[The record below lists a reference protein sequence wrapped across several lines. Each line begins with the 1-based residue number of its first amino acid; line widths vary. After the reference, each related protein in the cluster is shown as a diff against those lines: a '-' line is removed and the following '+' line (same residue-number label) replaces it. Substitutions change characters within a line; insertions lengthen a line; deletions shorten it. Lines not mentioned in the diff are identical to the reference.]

1 MKVKKLVKSI
11 FIASCSMISLST
23 IPSISYAEV
32 SDITEVNKQVL
43 NQNSTIITGK
53 ILPNDSYVIRDS
65 NGNTILEGVSDS
77 NG

>member
-32 SDITEVNKQVL
+32 SDITEVSKQVI
-43 NQNSTIITGK
+43 NQNSTI
-53 ILPNDSYVIRDS
+53 NNR
-65 NGNTILEGVSDS
+65 
-77 NG
+77 